1 MLPRA
6 PLCGCQHKHSNTMR
20 IFLIFILSLFVSF
33 ANAQS
38 TETKATPSAP
48 AKTESAAKPEG
59 GETDK
64 PQTEAPKAKKSS
76 TSNTP
81 RRVSSTYK
89 GKRARKE
96 ARGYRIQVY
105 SAAGNTKTKLAAQEM
120 AAKVR
125 KAFPELSVYCR
136 FKSPRWVCRVGDFST
151 KAAAERYLSKI
162 RKAKISSEVSIV
174 IDDVLLP
181 Q

>member
-1 MLPRA
+1 
-6 PLCGCQHKHSNTMR
+6 MR
-20 IFLIFILSLFVSF
+20 IFLIFILSLLVSV
-33 ANAQS
+33 ASAQTS
-38 TETKATPSAP
+38 DPKTAPASP
-48 AKTESAAKPEG
+48 AKTESAKPEG
-59 GETDK
+59 GETAK
-64 PQTEAPKAKKSS
+64 PKTEEPKAKKQTASA
-76 TSNTP
+76 P
-81 RRVSSTYK
+81 RRVSSTYR

-120 AAKVR
+120 AAQVR
-125 KAFPELSVYCR
+125 KLFPELSVYCR

-151 KAAAERYLSKI
+151 KAAAERYLAKI
-162 RKAKISSEVSIV
+162 RKAKISGEVSIV